1 MPSPVGHSLIGLA
14 VGLAWLLPRGSRSE
28 LGTRLRACGPYIP
41 WLLLAA
47 NLPDLDYL
55 PGLLVGDLNRYH
67 HLYTH
72 TLGWAVVTSA
82 LLALGWRRFSA
93 GSCAA
98 CFLLALTL
106 QASHL
111 LADIF
116 TADGRAPYGIMAL
129 WPFRSEYVHA
139 AITVFPMPRKATVG
153 EMFQWYNVGVMAR
166 EALVVLPLWLAVAG
180 WKLTAARKVEPG
192 T

>member
-14 VGLAWLLPRGSRSE
+14 VGLAWLLPRGPRAGLGE
-28 LGTRLRACGPYIP
+28 LLRACGPYVP

-55 PGLLVGDLNRYH
+55 PGLLVGELNRYH

-72 TLGWAVVTSA
+72 TLGWVLVTSA
-82 LLALGWRRFSA
+82 LMAAGWRRFQPVSY
-93 GSCAA
+93 GR
-98 CFLLALTL
+98 CFLLLVML

-111 LADIF
+111 LADMF
-116 TADGRAPYGIMAL
+116 TADGRAPFGIMAL
-129 WPFRSEYVHA
+129 WPLHA
-139 AITVFPMPRKATVG
+139 GYLQADIALFPMPRKATVG

-166 EALVVLPLWLAVAG
+166 EALVALPLLLAVAG
-180 WKLTAARKVEPG
+180 WKITATQKVEPG
-192 T
+192 I